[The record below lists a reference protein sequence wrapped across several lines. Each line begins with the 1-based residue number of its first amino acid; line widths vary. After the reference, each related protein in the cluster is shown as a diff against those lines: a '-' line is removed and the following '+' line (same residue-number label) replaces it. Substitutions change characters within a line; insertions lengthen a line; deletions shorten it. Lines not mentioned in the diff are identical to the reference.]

1 LVDEEGTVSH
11 VSVLDASPKGVF
23 EDSVLQTLPSWK
35 FSPGKVVGEPVSS
48 WVVTTIRFELK

>member
-1 LVDEEGTVSH
+1 
-11 VSVLDASPKGVF
+11 VF